1 MRSPEARPGEPVDL
15 GNCDREPIHTPGS
28 IQPHGCL
35 IQCDADA
42 ALVERH
48 SANAAAMLGRVG
60 PLAGETLD
68 GVAGAEAAHAIRN
81 ALATATATSRP
92 ALLFGLT
99 LGARRFDVAVHRH
112 LGSVIVEFEPAATD
126 GMQPLELSR
135 LLIGR
140 IGDIDEVDRLGDEAA
155 RLVRG
160 LLGYDRVMIYRFEE
174 DGSGKVVSEAKRS
187 DLERFLGQYF
197 PASDI
202 PQQARALYRRNTIRI
217 IPDADAERVALH
229 PADVEAQAPLD
240 LSFAHLRSVSPIHC
254 EYLRNMGVAASMSV
268 SIVVRG
274 ALWGLIACHHYERKA
289 LPMAQ
294 RVAAE
299 IFGTF
304 FSLHLHSLVQQR
316 KLDTATHAR
325 RALERLLHL
334 APQRV
339 DVGALIAEHLGDL
352 GRLLPCDGIGLW
364 LNGSWSAT
372 GMTPPASE
380 IPALARHV
388 GRVAEGRVFATHALS
403 RVLPDA
409 EAYADRTTG
418 VLAVPLSQTPR
429 DYLFFFRK
437 ELVRML
443 EWAGNPDKSYA
454 TGPLGDRL
462 TPRKSFAIWKET
474 VRMQSQ
480 PWTDLDREIG
490 EAARSMLAEVVLRHN
505 ELMAEEREKADV
517 RQRMLNEELNHRV
530 KNILAVIKSVVGHP
544 VEEGRSL
551 ARYVEALE
559 GRIQALAVAHDQV
572 VRGDGGGLFSDLL
585 EAELSPYRSAGPTIT
600 LDGPPVW
607 LDARAFSV
615 LALVLHEL
623 STNAAKYGA
632 LSVPGGRLDV
642 TWRRDDQNGC
652 VVAWREH
659 GGPHVPP
666 PSREGFGSALI
677 ERSIPYDLGGESS
690 VCYRPEGVEARYPG
704 AGPAP
709 LGRRPTRRRV
719 EATRRRRRLGC
730 PARPR
735 RLDPR
740 APGRGPVA
748 DRHGRRAD
756 AGGGG
761 PDAGDHRRLRPGGA
775 APHRRRGAGRRRPRR
790 QPRRRHLDPG
800 GGGPAAPRHPLRLR
814 HRLRRFDDD
823 PGRLR
828 RRAGRP
834 QALRRPGADGGDR
847 EGAGRRGVGR
857 RGHPRGG

>member
-1 MRSPEARPGEPVDL
+1 MPSPEPQPGEPVDL
-15 GNCDREPIHTPGS
+15 TNCDREPIHIPGS

-35 IQCDADA
+35 IACDEEATA
-42 ALVERH
+42 IERA
-48 SANAAAMLGRVG
+48 SANAQSTLGGDGPFVG
-60 PLAGETLD
+60 ASLD
-68 GVAGAEAAHAIRN
+68 AVAGAQAAHAIRN
-81 ALATATATSRP
+81 ALATATAAGRP
-92 ALLFGLT
+92 ALLFGLS
-99 LGARRFDVAVHRH
+99 LAGGRFDVAVHRH
-112 LGSVIVEFEPAATD
+112 LGRVIVEFEPATTD

-140 IGDIDEVDRLGDEAA
+140 LGDIDDVGRLCDEAA
-155 RLVRG
+155 RLARG
-160 LLGYDRVMIYRFEE
+160 LLGYDRVMVYRFEE
-174 DGSGKVVSEAKRS
+174 DGAGKVVSEAKRA

-217 IPDADAERVALH
+217 IPDADAARVPLE
-229 PADVEAQAPLD
+229 PADAEARAPLD

-274 ALWGLIACHHYERKA
+274 GLWGLIACHHYDPRT
-289 LPMAQ
+289 LSMAQ

-299 IFGTF
+299 IFGAF
-304 FSLHLHSLVQQR
+304 FSLHLHALTQQR
-316 KLDTATHAR
+316 KLDSATHAR

-372 GMTPPASE
+372 GATPPAGA

-403 RVLPDA
+403 QVLPDA

-437 ELVRML
+437 ELVRTL

-454 TGPLGDRL
+454 TGPHGDRL

-480 PWTDLDREIG
+480 PWSELDREIG

-505 ELMAEEREKADV
+505 ELMAEERDKADV

-544 VEEGRSL
+544 VEAGRSL

-559 GRIQALAVAHDQV
+559 GRIEALAVAHDQV

-600 LDGPPVW
+600 VDGPPVW

-632 LSVPGGRLDV
+632 LSVPVGRLDV
-642 TWRRDDQNGC
+642 TWRRDDENGC
-652 VVAWREH
+652 VVAWRER
-659 GGPHVPP
+659 GGPHVAP

-690 VCYRPEGVEARYPG
+690 VSYRPEGVEAHIRVPAKHLSDASQLAGLTKPPAG
-704 AGPAP
+704 AA
-709 LGRRPTRRRV
+709 
-719 EATRRRRRLGC
+719 
-730 PARPR
+730 
-735 RLDPR
+735 
-740 APGRGPVA
+740 APGERCVLDGSIRVLLVEDQLLIAMDVEQMLAAAGLTQVTTAASVPEALRRIAASAPDVAVLDVNLGVATSIPVA
-748 DRHGRRAD
+748 ED
-756 AGGGG
+756 
-761 PDAGDHRRLRPGGA
+761 LQ
-775 APHRRRGAGRRRPRR
+775 RRGIPFVFATGYGDSTMIPAAFAGVPVVRKPY
-790 QPRRRHLDPG
+790 
-800 GGGPAAPRHPLRLR
+800 GGPALTAAIAKVL
-814 HRLRRFDDD
+814 
-823 PGRLR
+823 
-828 RRAGRP
+828 
-834 QALRRPGADGGDR
+834 GG
-847 EGAGRRGVGR
+847 EG
-857 RGHPRGG
+857 